1 VLEEGDRINL
11 NQATFE
17 ELRELGFSVT
27 QATRVLT
34 YRDRIDGFKSLDDLG
49 EVPGMPRE
57 FVHEVQPKLTV

>member
-1 VLEEGDRINL
+1 MLDEGDRINL

-49 EVPGMPRE
+49 EVPGVPRE
-57 FVHEVQPKLTV
+57 FLRQVQPKLTV